1 MSLVKVKN
9 LTISF
14 KQYDNIVYAVRGIS
28 FEINQ
33 GESLGVVGESG
44 SGKSVTFMTVM
55 GLMNSPT
62 SIVEA
67 DLIEIDGINVLDKS
81 KENIKKIRGKIAAM
95 VFQDSM
101 TSFDP
106 LHTIGYQIA
115 ETIVTHKNIDNK
127 KALKQAEHLLERVE
141 IQNANKVL
149 NYYPHQLS
157 GGMLQRA
164 MIAMALSCEPK
175 LLIADEP
182 TTALDVTIQAQI
194 FELMEKLKKENDTAI
209 ILITHDMGVVAELAD
224 NVAVMYMGNIVEAGT
239 ADDVLRRPTHPYTKA
254 LLESVPVLGRGK
266 NQDINPIKGST
277 PDPYNRP
284 VGCQFAPRCN
294 WQTESCDIMPEITQI
309 NETHQIRCHKYEQF
323 FEKYNEKR
331 NS

>member
-1 MSLVKVKN
+1 MSIVKVKN
-9 LTISF
+9 LKISF
-14 KQYDNIVYAVRGIS
+14 KQYDNIVHAVRGIS
-28 FEINQ
+28 FDINQ

-55 GLMNSPT
+55 GLLNSPT
-62 SIVEA
+62 SIIKA
-67 DLIEIDGINVLDKS
+67 DLIEIDGINVLDQS

-115 ETIVTHKNIDNK
+115 ETIMIHKNIDK
-127 KALKQAEHLLERVE
+127 KDALKKTEHLLERVE
-141 IQNANKVL
+141 IQNANKVI

-182 TTALDVTIQAQI
+182 TTALDVTVQAQI
-194 FELMEKLKKENDTAI
+194 LQLLTDIQQETNMSFVM
-209 ILITHDMGVVAELAD
+209 ITHDLGVIAETVDRVL
-224 NVAVMYMGNIVEAGT
+224 VMYSGKIMENSNVFDIFNK
-239 ADDVLRRPTHPYTKA
+239 PKHPYTKA
-254 LLESVPVLGRGK
+254 LIDSIPGREPGK
-266 NQDINPIKGST
+266 K
-277 PDPYNRP
+277 RLK
-284 VGCQFAPRCN
+284 
-294 WQTESCDIMPEITQI
+294 EISKEDRDLWYAGT
-309 NETHQIRCHKYEQF
+309 
-323 FEKYNEKR
+323 
-331 NS
+331 

>member
-1 MSLVKVKN
+1 MGHNFLFKMSLVKVKN

-14 KQYDNIVYAVRGIS
+14 KQYDNIVHAVRGIS

-33 GESLGVVGESG
+33 GESLGIVGESG

-115 ETIVTHKNIDNK
+115 ETIVTHKNINNK
-127 KALKQAEHLLERVE
+127 EALKQAEHLLERVE
-141 IQNANKVL
+141 IQNANKVIS
-149 NYYPHQLS
+149 YYPHQLS

-182 TTALDVTIQAQI
+182 TTALDVTVQAQI
-194 FELMEKLKKENDTAI
+194 LQLLTDIQQETNMSFVM
-209 ILITHDMGVVAELAD
+209 ITHDLGVIAETVDRVL
-224 NVAVMYMGNIVEAGT
+224 VMYSGKIMENSSVFDIFNK
-239 ADDVLRRPTHPYTKA
+239 PKHPYTKA
-254 LLESVPVLGRGK
+254 LIDSIPGK
-266 NQDINPIKGST
+266 EPGKK
-277 PDPYNRP
+277 RLK
-284 VGCQFAPRCN
+284 
-294 WQTESCDIMPEITQI
+294 EISKEDRDLWYAGT
-309 NETHQIRCHKYEQF
+309 
-323 FEKYNEKR
+323 
-331 NS
+331 

>member
-1 MSLVKVKN
+1 MGHNFLFKMSLVKVKN

-14 KQYDNIVYAVRGIS
+14 KQYDNIVHAVRGIS

-33 GESLGVVGESG
+33 GESLGIVGESG

-127 KALKQAEHLLERVE
+127 KALRQAEHLLERVE

-182 TTALDVTIQAQI
+182 TTALDVTVQAQI
-194 FELMEKLKKENDTAI
+194 LQLLTDIQQETNMSFVM
-209 ILITHDMGVVAELAD
+209 ITHDLGVIAETVDRVL
-224 NVAVMYMGNIVEAGT
+224 VMYSGKIMENSNVFDIFNQ
-239 ADDVLRRPTHPYTKA
+239 PKHPYTKA
-254 LLESVPVLGRGK
+254 LIDSIPGK
-266 NQDINPIKGST
+266 EPGKK
-277 PDPYNRP
+277 RLK
-284 VGCQFAPRCN
+284 
-294 WQTESCDIMPEITQI
+294 EISKEDRDLWYAGT
-309 NETHQIRCHKYEQF
+309 
-323 FEKYNEKR
+323 
-331 NS
+331 

>member
-1 MSLVKVKN
+1 MPHYYGAYYLQMSIVKVKN
-9 LTISF
+9 LKISF
-14 KQYDNIVYAVRGIS
+14 KQYDNIVHAVRGIS

-55 GLMNSPT
+55 GLLNSPT
-62 SIVEA
+62 SIIEA
-67 DLIEIDGINVLDKS
+67 DLIEIDGINVLDQS

-115 ETIVTHKNIDNK
+115 ETIMTHKNIDK
-127 KALKQAEHLLERVE
+127 KDALKKTEHLLERVE
-141 IQNANKVL
+141 IQNANKVI

-182 TTALDVTIQAQI
+182 TTALDVTVQAQI
-194 FELMEKLKKENDTAI
+194 LQLLTDIQQETNMSFVM
-209 ILITHDMGVVAELAD
+209 ITHDLGVIAETVDRVL
-224 NVAVMYMGNIVEAGT
+224 VMYSGKIMENSNVFDIFNK
-239 ADDVLRRPTHPYTKA
+239 PKHPYTKA
-254 LLESVPVLGRGK
+254 LIDSIPGREPGK
-266 NQDINPIKGST
+266 K
-277 PDPYNRP
+277 RLK
-284 VGCQFAPRCN
+284 
-294 WQTESCDIMPEITQI
+294 EISKEDRDLWYAGT
-309 NETHQIRCHKYEQF
+309 
-323 FEKYNEKR
+323 
-331 NS
+331 

>member
-1 MSLVKVKN
+1 MFYAPLIWGIISFLKMSLVKVKN

-14 KQYDNIVYAVRGIS
+14 KQYDNIVHAVRGIS

-33 GESLGVVGESG
+33 GESLGIVGESG

-115 ETIVTHKNIDNK
+115 ETIITHKNINNK
-127 KALKQAEHLLERVE
+127 EALKQAEHLLERVE

-182 TTALDVTIQAQI
+182 TTALDVTVQAQI
-194 FELMEKLKKENDTAI
+194 LQLLTDIQQETNMSFVM
-209 ILITHDMGVVAELAD
+209 ITHDLGVIAETVDRVL
-224 NVAVMYMGNIVEAGT
+224 VMYSGKIMENSNVFDIFNQ
-239 ADDVLRRPTHPYTKA
+239 PKHPYTKA
-254 LLESVPVLGRGK
+254 LIDSIPGK
-266 NQDINPIKGST
+266 EPGKK
-277 PDPYNRP
+277 RLK
-284 VGCQFAPRCN
+284 
-294 WQTESCDIMPEITQI
+294 EISK
-309 NETHQIRCHKYEQF
+309 EDRDLWYEGT
-323 FEKYNEKR
+323 
-331 NS
+331 

>member
-1 MSLVKVKN
+1 MSIVKVKN
-9 LTISF
+9 LKISF
-14 KQYDNIVYAVRGIS
+14 KQYDNIVHAVRGIS
-28 FEINQ
+28 FDINQ

-55 GLMNSPT
+55 GLLNSPT
-62 SIVEA
+62 SIIEA
-67 DLIEIDGINVLDKS
+67 DLIEIDGINVLDQS

-115 ETIVTHKNIDNK
+115 ETIMIHKNIDK
-127 KALKQAEHLLERVE
+127 KNALKKTEHLLERVE
-141 IQNANKVL
+141 IQNANKVI

-182 TTALDVTIQAQI
+182 TTALDVTVQAQI
-194 FELMEKLKKENDTAI
+194 LQLLTDIQQETNMSFVM
-209 ILITHDMGVVAELAD
+209 ITHDLGVIAETVDRVL
-224 NVAVMYMGNIVEAGT
+224 VMYSGKIMENSNVFDIFNK
-239 ADDVLRRPTHPYTKA
+239 PKHPYTKA
-254 LLESVPVLGRGK
+254 LIDSIPGREPGK
-266 NQDINPIKGST
+266 K
-277 PDPYNRP
+277 RLK
-284 VGCQFAPRCN
+284 
-294 WQTESCDIMPEITQI
+294 EISKEDRDLWYAGT
-309 NETHQIRCHKYEQF
+309 
-323 FEKYNEKR
+323 
-331 NS
+331 

>member
-1 MSLVKVKN
+1 MGHNFLFKMSLVKVKN

-28 FEINQ
+28 FEIDQ
-33 GESLGVVGESG
+33 GESLGIVGESG

-115 ETIVTHKNIDNK
+115 ETIVTHKNINNK
-127 KALKQAEHLLERVE
+127 EALKQAEHLLERVE

-182 TTALDVTIQAQI
+182 TTALDVTVQAQI
-194 FELMEKLKKENDTAI
+194 LQLLTDIQQETNMSFVM
-209 ILITHDMGVVAELAD
+209 ITHDLGVIAETVDRVL
-224 NVAVMYMGNIVEAGT
+224 VMYSGKIMENSSVFDIFNK
-239 ADDVLRRPTHPYTKA
+239 PKHPYTKA
-254 LLESVPVLGRGK
+254 LIDSIPGK
-266 NQDINPIKGST
+266 EPGKK
-277 PDPYNRP
+277 RLK
-284 VGCQFAPRCN
+284 
-294 WQTESCDIMPEITQI
+294 EISKEDRDLWYAGT
-309 NETHQIRCHKYEQF
+309 
-323 FEKYNEKR
+323 
-331 NS
+331 

>member
-1 MSLVKVKN
+1 MPHYYGAYFFQMSIVKVKN
-9 LTISF
+9 LKISF
-14 KQYDNIVYAVRGIS
+14 KQYDNIVHAVRGIS
-28 FEINQ
+28 FDIDQ

-44 SGKSVTFMTVM
+44 SGKSITFMTVM
-55 GLMNSPT
+55 GLLNSPT

-67 DLIEIDGINVLDKS
+67 DLIEIDGINVLDQS

-115 ETIVTHKNIDNK
+115 ETIMTHKNIDK
-127 KALKQAEHLLERVE
+127 KDALKKTEHLLERVE
-141 IQNANKVL
+141 IQNANKVI

-182 TTALDVTIQAQI
+182 TTALDVTVQAQI
-194 FELMEKLKKENDTAI
+194 LQLLTDIQQETNMSFVM
-209 ILITHDMGVVAELAD
+209 ITHDLGVIAETVDRVL
-224 NVAVMYMGNIVEAGT
+224 VMYSGKIMENSNVFDIFNK
-239 ADDVLRRPTHPYTKA
+239 PKHPYTKA
-254 LLESVPVLGRGK
+254 LIDSIPGREPGK
-266 NQDINPIKGST
+266 QRLK
-277 PDPYNRP
+277 
-284 VGCQFAPRCN
+284 
-294 WQTESCDIMPEITQI
+294 EISKEDRDLWYAGT
-309 NETHQIRCHKYEQF
+309 
-323 FEKYNEKR
+323 
-331 NS
+331 

>member
-1 MSLVKVKN
+1 MPHYYGAYFFQMSIVKVKN
-9 LTISF
+9 LKISF
-14 KQYDNIVYAVRGIS
+14 KQYDNIVHAVRGIS
-28 FEINQ
+28 FDINQ

-55 GLMNSPT
+55 GLLNSPT
-62 SIVEA
+62 SIIEA
-67 DLIEIDGINVLDKS
+67 DLIEIDGINVLDQS

-115 ETIVTHKNIDNK
+115 ETIMTHKNIDK
-127 KALKQAEHLLERVE
+127 KDALKKTEHLLERVE
-141 IQNANKVL
+141 IQNANKVI

-182 TTALDVTIQAQI
+182 TTALDVTVQAQI
-194 FELMEKLKKENDTAI
+194 LQLLTDIQLETNMSFVM
-209 ILITHDMGVVAELAD
+209 ITHDLGVIAETVDRVL
-224 NVAVMYMGNIVEAGT
+224 VMYSGKIMENSNVFDIFNK
-239 ADDVLRRPTHPYTKA
+239 PKHPYTKA
-254 LLESVPVLGRGK
+254 LIDSIPGREPGK
-266 NQDINPIKGST
+266 K
-277 PDPYNRP
+277 RLK
-284 VGCQFAPRCN
+284 
-294 WQTESCDIMPEITQI
+294 EISKADRDLWYAGT
-309 NETHQIRCHKYEQF
+309 
-323 FEKYNEKR
+323 
-331 NS
+331 

>member
-1 MSLVKVKN
+1 MSLVKVEN
-9 LTISF
+9 LRISF
-14 KQYDNIVYAVRGIS
+14 KQYDNIVHAVRGIS

-33 GESLGVVGESG
+33 GESLGIVGESG

-67 DLIEIDGINVLDKS
+67 DLIEIDGINVLDQS

-115 ETIVTHKNIDNK
+115 ETIITHKNIDNK
-127 KALKQAEHLLERVE
+127 EALKKAEHLLERVE
-141 IQNANKVL
+141 IQNADKVL

-182 TTALDVTIQAQI
+182 TTALDVTVQAQI
-194 FELMEKLKKENDTAI
+194 LQLLTDIQQETNMSFVM
-209 ILITHDMGVVAELAD
+209 ITHDLGVIAETVDRVL
-224 NVAVMYMGNIVEAGT
+224 VMYSGKIMENSNVFDIFNQPKHPYNKALIDSIPGREPGKKRLKEISKEDRDLWYAGT
-239 ADDVLRRPTHPYTKA
+239 
-254 LLESVPVLGRGK
+254 
-266 NQDINPIKGST
+266 
-277 PDPYNRP
+277 
-284 VGCQFAPRCN
+284 
-294 WQTESCDIMPEITQI
+294 
-309 NETHQIRCHKYEQF
+309 
-323 FEKYNEKR
+323 
-331 NS
+331 

>member
-14 KQYDNIVYAVRGIS
+14 KQYDNIVHAVRGIS

-33 GESLGVVGESG
+33 GESLGIVGESG

-67 DLIEIDGINVLDKS
+67 DLIEIDGINVLDRS

-115 ETIVTHKNIDNK
+115 ETIVTHKNINNK
-127 KALKQAEHLLERVE
+127 EALKQAEHLLERVE

-182 TTALDVTIQAQI
+182 TTALDVTVQAQI
-194 FELMEKLKKENDTAI
+194 LQLLTDIQQETNMSFVM
-209 ILITHDMGVVAELAD
+209 ITHDLGVIAETVDRVL
-224 NVAVMYMGNIVEAGT
+224 VMYSGKIMENSNVFDIFNQ
-239 ADDVLRRPTHPYTKA
+239 PKHPYTKA
-254 LLESVPVLGRGK
+254 LIDSIPGK
-266 NQDINPIKGST
+266 EPGKK
-277 PDPYNRP
+277 RLK
-284 VGCQFAPRCN
+284 
-294 WQTESCDIMPEITQI
+294 EISKEDRDLWYAGT
-309 NETHQIRCHKYEQF
+309 
-323 FEKYNEKR
+323 
-331 NS
+331 

>member
-1 MSLVKVKN
+1 MSLVKVQN

-14 KQYDNIVYAVRGIS
+14 KQYDNIVHAVRGIS

-33 GESLGVVGESG
+33 GESLGIVGESG

-67 DLIEIDGINVLDKS
+67 DLIEIDGINVLDQS
-81 KENIKKIRGKIAAM
+81 KEYIKKIRGKIAAM

-182 TTALDVTIQAQI
+182 TTALDVTVQAQI
-194 FELMEKLKKENDTAI
+194 LQLLTDIQQETNMSFVM
-209 ILITHDMGVVAELAD
+209 ITHDLGVIAETVDRVL
-224 NVAVMYMGNIVEAGT
+224 VMYSGKIMENSNVFDIFNQ
-239 ADDVLRRPTHPYTKA
+239 PKHPYTKA
-254 LLESVPVLGRGK
+254 LIDSIPGREPGK
-266 NQDINPIKGST
+266 K
-277 PDPYNRP
+277 RLK
-284 VGCQFAPRCN
+284 
-294 WQTESCDIMPEITQI
+294 EISKEDRDLWYAGT
-309 NETHQIRCHKYEQF
+309 
-323 FEKYNEKR
+323 
-331 NS
+331 

>member
-14 KQYDNIVYAVRGIS
+14 KQYDNIVHAVRGIS

-33 GESLGVVGESG
+33 GESLGIVGESG

-127 KALKQAEHLLERVE
+127 KALRQAEHLLERVE

-182 TTALDVTIQAQI
+182 TTALDVTVQAQI
-194 FELMEKLKKENDTAI
+194 LQLLTDIQQETNMSFVM
-209 ILITHDMGVVAELAD
+209 ITHDLGVIAETVDRVL
-224 NVAVMYMGNIVEAGT
+224 VMYSGKIMENSNFFDIFNK
-239 ADDVLRRPTHPYTKA
+239 PKHPYTKA
-254 LLESVPVLGRGK
+254 LIDSIPGREPGK
-266 NQDINPIKGST
+266 K
-277 PDPYNRP
+277 RLK
-284 VGCQFAPRCN
+284 
-294 WQTESCDIMPEITQI
+294 EISKEDRDLWYAGT
-309 NETHQIRCHKYEQF
+309 
-323 FEKYNEKR
+323 
-331 NS
+331 

>member
-14 KQYDNIVYAVRGIS
+14 KQYDNIVHAVRGIS

-33 GESLGVVGESG
+33 GESLGIVGESG

-115 ETIVTHKNIDNK
+115 ETIVTHQNIDNK
-127 KALKQAEHLLERVE
+127 KALKQAENLLERVE

-182 TTALDVTIQAQI
+182 TTALDVTVQAQI
-194 FELMEKLKKENDTAI
+194 LQLLTDIQQETNMSFVM
-209 ILITHDMGVVAELAD
+209 ITHDLGVIAETVDRVL
-224 NVAVMYMGNIVEAGT
+224 VMYSGKIMENSNVFDIFNK
-239 ADDVLRRPTHPYTKA
+239 PKHPYTRA
-254 LLESVPVLGRGK
+254 LIDSIPGREAGK
-266 NQDINPIKGST
+266 K
-277 PDPYNRP
+277 RLK
-284 VGCQFAPRCN
+284 
-294 WQTESCDIMPEITQI
+294 EISKEDRDLWYAGT
-309 NETHQIRCHKYEQF
+309 
-323 FEKYNEKR
+323 
-331 NS
+331 

>member
-9 LTISF
+9 LKISF
-14 KQYDNIVYAVRGIS
+14 KQYDNIVHAVRGIS
-28 FEINQ
+28 FDINQ

-55 GLMNSPT
+55 GLLNSPT
-62 SIVEA
+62 SIIEA
-67 DLIEIDGINVLDKS
+67 DLIEIDGINVLDQS

-115 ETIVTHKNIDNK
+115 ETIMIHKNIDK
-127 KALKQAEHLLERVE
+127 KDALKKTEYLLERVE
-141 IQNANKVL
+141 IQNANKVI

-182 TTALDVTIQAQI
+182 TTALDVTVQAQI
-194 FELMEKLKKENDTAI
+194 LQLLTDIQQETNMSFVM
-209 ILITHDMGVVAELAD
+209 ITHDLGVIAETVDRVL
-224 NVAVMYMGNIVEAGT
+224 VMYSGKIMENSNVFDIFNK
-239 ADDVLRRPTHPYTKA
+239 PKHPYTKA
-254 LLESVPVLGRGK
+254 LIDSIPGREPGK
-266 NQDINPIKGST
+266 K
-277 PDPYNRP
+277 RLK
-284 VGCQFAPRCN
+284 
-294 WQTESCDIMPEITQI
+294 EISKEDRDLWYAGT
-309 NETHQIRCHKYEQF
+309 
-323 FEKYNEKR
+323 
-331 NS
+331 

>member
-14 KQYDNIVYAVRGIS
+14 KQYDNIVHAVRGIS

-33 GESLGVVGESG
+33 GESLGIVGESG

-67 DLIEIDGINVLDKS
+67 DLIEIDGVNILDKS

-127 KALKQAEHLLERVE
+127 KALRQAEHLLERVE

-182 TTALDVTIQAQI
+182 TTALDVTVQAQI
-194 FELMEKLKKENDTAI
+194 LQLLTDIQQETNMSFVM
-209 ILITHDMGVVAELAD
+209 ITHDLGVIAETVDRVL
-224 NVAVMYMGNIVEAGT
+224 VMYSGKIMENSNVFDIFNQ
-239 ADDVLRRPTHPYTKA
+239 PKHPYTKA
-254 LLESVPVLGRGK
+254 LIDSIPGREPGK
-266 NQDINPIKGST
+266 K
-277 PDPYNRP
+277 RLK
-284 VGCQFAPRCN
+284 
-294 WQTESCDIMPEITQI
+294 EISKEDRDLWYAGT
-309 NETHQIRCHKYEQF
+309 
-323 FEKYNEKR
+323 
-331 NS
+331 

>member
-14 KQYDNIVYAVRGIS
+14 KQYDNIVHAVRGIS

-33 GESLGVVGESG
+33 GESLGIVGESG
-44 SGKSVTFMTVM
+44 SGKTVTFMTVM

-67 DLIEIDGINVLDKS
+67 DLIEIDGINVLDRS

-115 ETIVTHKNIDNK
+115 ETIVTHKNINNK
-127 KALKQAEHLLERVE
+127 EALKQAEHLLERVE

-182 TTALDVTIQAQI
+182 TTALDVTVQAQI
-194 FELMEKLKKENDTAI
+194 LQLLTDIQQETNMSFVM
-209 ILITHDMGVVAELAD
+209 ITHDLGVIAETVDRVL
-224 NVAVMYMGNIVEAGT
+224 VMYSGKIMENSNVFDIFNQ
-239 ADDVLRRPTHPYTKA
+239 PKHPYTKA
-254 LLESVPVLGRGK
+254 LIDSIPGK
-266 NQDINPIKGST
+266 EPGKK
-277 PDPYNRP
+277 RLK
-284 VGCQFAPRCN
+284 
-294 WQTESCDIMPEITQI
+294 EISKEDRDLWYAGT
-309 NETHQIRCHKYEQF
+309 
-323 FEKYNEKR
+323 
-331 NS
+331 

>member
-9 LTISF
+9 LRISF
-14 KQYDNIVYAVRGIS
+14 KQYDNIVHAVRGIS

-33 GESLGVVGESG
+33 GESLGIVGESG

-67 DLIEIDGINVLDKS
+67 DLIEIDGINVLDQS

-115 ETIVTHKNIDNK
+115 ETIITHKNIDNK
-127 KALKQAEHLLERVE
+127 EALKHAERLLERVE
-141 IQNANKVL
+141 IQNADKVL

-182 TTALDVTIQAQI
+182 TTALDVTVQAQI
-194 FELMEKLKKENDTAI
+194 LQLLTDIQQETNMSFVM
-209 ILITHDMGVVAELAD
+209 ITHDLGVIAETVDRVL
-224 NVAVMYMGNIVEAGT
+224 VMYSGKIMENSNVFDIFNQ
-239 ADDVLRRPTHPYTKA
+239 PKHPYTKA
-254 LLESVPVLGRGK
+254 LIDSIPGREPGK
-266 NQDINPIKGST
+266 K
-277 PDPYNRP
+277 RLK
-284 VGCQFAPRCN
+284 
-294 WQTESCDIMPEITQI
+294 EISKEDRDLWYAGT
-309 NETHQIRCHKYEQF
+309 
-323 FEKYNEKR
+323 
-331 NS
+331 

>member
-1 MSLVKVKN
+1 MSYAPLIWGIISFLKMSLVKVKN

-14 KQYDNIVYAVRGIS
+14 KQYDNIVHAVRGIS

-33 GESLGVVGESG
+33 GESLGIVGESG

-67 DLIEIDGINVLDKS
+67 DLIEIDGINVLDRS

-115 ETIVTHKNIDNK
+115 ETIVTHKNINNK
-127 KALKQAEHLLERVE
+127 EALKQAEHLLERVE

-182 TTALDVTIQAQI
+182 TTALDVTVQAQI
-194 FELMEKLKKENDTAI
+194 LQLLTDIQQETNMSFVM
-209 ILITHDMGVVAELAD
+209 ITHDLGVIAETVDRVL
-224 NVAVMYMGNIVEAGT
+224 VMYSGKIMENSNVFDIFNQ
-239 ADDVLRRPTHPYTKA
+239 PKHPYTKA
-254 LLESVPVLGRGK
+254 LIDSIPGK
-266 NQDINPIKGST
+266 EPGKK
-277 PDPYNRP
+277 RLK
-284 VGCQFAPRCN
+284 
-294 WQTESCDIMPEITQI
+294 EISKEDRDLWYAGT
-309 NETHQIRCHKYEQF
+309 
-323 FEKYNEKR
+323 
-331 NS
+331 

>member
-14 KQYDNIVYAVRGIS
+14 KQYDNIVHAVRGIS

-33 GESLGVVGESG
+33 GESLGIVGESG

-67 DLIEIDGINVLDKS
+67 DLIEIDGINVLEKS

-115 ETIVTHKNIDNK
+115 ETIVTHKNINNK
-127 KALKQAEHLLERVE
+127 EALKQAEHLLERVE

-182 TTALDVTIQAQI
+182 TTALDVTVQAQI
-194 FELMEKLKKENDTAI
+194 LQLLTDIQQETNMSFVM
-209 ILITHDMGVVAELAD
+209 ITHDLGVIAETVDRVL
-224 NVAVMYMGNIVEAGT
+224 VMYSGKIMENSNVFDIFNQ
-239 ADDVLRRPTHPYTKA
+239 PKHPYTKA
-254 LLESVPVLGRGK
+254 LIDSIPGK
-266 NQDINPIKGST
+266 EPGKK
-277 PDPYNRP
+277 RLK
-284 VGCQFAPRCN
+284 
-294 WQTESCDIMPEITQI
+294 EISKEDRDLWYAGT
-309 NETHQIRCHKYEQF
+309 
-323 FEKYNEKR
+323 
-331 NS
+331 

>member
-1 MSLVKVKN
+1 MGHIFSMSIVKVKN
-9 LTISF
+9 LKISF
-14 KQYDNIVYAVRGIS
+14 KQYDNIVHAVRGIS
-28 FEINQ
+28 FDINQ

-55 GLMNSPT
+55 GLLNSPT
-62 SIVEA
+62 SIIEA
-67 DLIEIDGINVLDKS
+67 DLIEIDGINVLDQS

-115 ETIVTHKNIDNK
+115 ETIVTHKNIDK
-127 KALKQAEHLLERVE
+127 KDALKKTEHLLERVE
-141 IQNANKVL
+141 IQNANKVI

-182 TTALDVTIQAQI
+182 TTALDVTVQAQI
-194 FELMEKLKKENDTAI
+194 LQLLTDIQQETNMSFVM
-209 ILITHDMGVVAELAD
+209 ITHDLGVIAETVDRVL
-224 NVAVMYMGNIVEAGT
+224 VMYSGKIMENSNVFDIFYK
-239 ADDVLRRPTHPYTKA
+239 PKHPYTKA
-254 LLESVPVLGRGK
+254 LINSIPGREPGK
-266 NQDINPIKGST
+266 K
-277 PDPYNRP
+277 RLK
-284 VGCQFAPRCN
+284 
-294 WQTESCDIMPEITQI
+294 EISKEDRDLWYAGT
-309 NETHQIRCHKYEQF
+309 
-323 FEKYNEKR
+323 
-331 NS
+331 

>member
-1 MSLVKVKN
+1 MGHIFSMSIVKVKN
-9 LTISF
+9 LKISF
-14 KQYDNIVYAVRGIS
+14 KQYDNIVHAVRGIS
-28 FEINQ
+28 FDINQ

-55 GLMNSPT
+55 GLLNSPT
-62 SIVEA
+62 SIIEA
-67 DLIEIDGINVLDKS
+67 DLIEIDGINVLDQS

-115 ETIVTHKNIDNK
+115 ETIMIHKNIDK
-127 KALKQAEHLLERVE
+127 KDALKKTEHLLERVE
-141 IQNANKVL
+141 IQNANKVI

-182 TTALDVTIQAQI
+182 TTALDVTVQAQI
-194 FELMEKLKKENDTAI
+194 LQLLTDIQQETNMSFVM
-209 ILITHDMGVVAELAD
+209 ITHDLGVIAETVDRVL
-224 NVAVMYMGNIVEAGT
+224 VMYSGKIMENSNVFDIFNK
-239 ADDVLRRPTHPYTKA
+239 PKHPYTKA
-254 LLESVPVLGRGK
+254 LIDSIPGREPGK
-266 NQDINPIKGST
+266 K
-277 PDPYNRP
+277 RL
-284 VGCQFAPRCN
+284 
-294 WQTESCDIMPEITQI
+294 TEISKEDRDLWYAGT
-309 NETHQIRCHKYEQF
+309 
-323 FEKYNEKR
+323 
-331 NS
+331 

>member
-1 MSLVKVKN
+1 MGHNFLFKMSLVKVKN

-14 KQYDNIVYAVRGIS
+14 KQYDNIVHAVRGIS

-33 GESLGVVGESG
+33 GESLGIVGESG

-115 ETIVTHKNIDNK
+115 ETIVTHKNINNK
-127 KALKQAEHLLERVE
+127 EALKQAEHLLERVE

-182 TTALDVTIQAQI
+182 TTALDVTVQAQI
-194 FELMEKLKKENDTAI
+194 LQLLTDIQQETNMSFVM
-209 ILITHDMGVVAELAD
+209 ITHDLGVIAETVDRVL
-224 NVAVMYMGNIVEAGT
+224 VMYSGKIMENSNVFDIFNQ
-239 ADDVLRRPTHPYTKA
+239 PKHPYTKA
-254 LLESVPVLGRGK
+254 LIDSIPGK
-266 NQDINPIKGST
+266 EPGKK
-277 PDPYNRP
+277 RLK
-284 VGCQFAPRCN
+284 
-294 WQTESCDIMPEITQI
+294 EISKEDRDLWYAGT
-309 NETHQIRCHKYEQF
+309 
-323 FEKYNEKR
+323 
-331 NS
+331 

>member
-1 MSLVKVKN
+1 MGHNFHFIMSLVKVKN

-14 KQYDNIVYAVRGIS
+14 KQYDNIVHAVRGIS

-33 GESLGVVGESG
+33 GESLGIVGESG

-127 KALKQAEHLLERVE
+127 KALKQAENLLERVE

-182 TTALDVTIQAQI
+182 TTALDVTVQAQI
-194 FELMEKLKKENDTAI
+194 LQLLTDIQQETNMSFVM
-209 ILITHDMGVVAELAD
+209 ITHDLGVIAETVDRVL
-224 NVAVMYMGNIVEAGT
+224 VMYSGKIMENSNVFDIFNQ
-239 ADDVLRRPTHPYTKA
+239 PKHPYTKA
-254 LLESVPVLGRGK
+254 LIDSIPGREPGK
-266 NQDINPIKGST
+266 K
-277 PDPYNRP
+277 RLK
-284 VGCQFAPRCN
+284 
-294 WQTESCDIMPEITQI
+294 EISKEDRDLWYAGT
-309 NETHQIRCHKYEQF
+309 
-323 FEKYNEKR
+323 
-331 NS
+331 

>member
-1 MSLVKVKN
+1 MSLVKVEN
-9 LTISF
+9 LRISF
-14 KQYDNIVYAVRGIS
+14 KQYDNIVHAVRGIS
-28 FEINQ
+28 FEIKQ
-33 GESLGVVGESG
+33 GESLGIVGESG

-67 DLIEIDGINVLDKS
+67 DLIEIDGINVLDQS

-115 ETIVTHKNIDNK
+115 ETIITHKNIDNK
-127 KALKQAEHLLERVE
+127 EALKQAEHLLERVE
-141 IQNANKVL
+141 IQNADKVL

-182 TTALDVTIQAQI
+182 TTALDVTVQAQI
-194 FELMEKLKKENDTAI
+194 LQLLTDIQQETNMSFVM
-209 ILITHDMGVVAELAD
+209 ITHDLGVIAETVDRVL
-224 NVAVMYMGNIVEAGT
+224 VMYSGKIMENSNVFDIFNK
-239 ADDVLRRPTHPYTKA
+239 PKHPYTKA
-254 LLESVPVLGRGK
+254 LIDSIPGK
-266 NQDINPIKGST
+266 EPGKQRLK
-277 PDPYNRP
+277 
-284 VGCQFAPRCN
+284 
-294 WQTESCDIMPEITQI
+294 EISKEDRDLWYAGT
-309 NETHQIRCHKYEQF
+309 
-323 FEKYNEKR
+323 
-331 NS
+331 

>member
-1 MSLVKVKN
+1 MFYAPLIWGIISFLKMSLVKVKN

-14 KQYDNIVYAVRGIS
+14 KQYDNIVHAVRGIS

-33 GESLGVVGESG
+33 GESLGIVGESG

-67 DLIEIDGINVLDKS
+67 DLIEIDGINVLDRS

-115 ETIVTHKNIDNK
+115 ETIVTHKNINNNE
-127 KALKQAEHLLERVE
+127 ALKQAEHLLERVE

-182 TTALDVTIQAQI
+182 TTALDVTVQAQI
-194 FELMEKLKKENDTAI
+194 LQLLTDIQQETNMSFVM
-209 ILITHDMGVVAELAD
+209 ITHDLGVIAETVDRVL
-224 NVAVMYMGNIVEAGT
+224 VMYSGKIMENSSVFNIFNQ
-239 ADDVLRRPTHPYTKA
+239 PKHPYTKA
-254 LLESVPVLGRGK
+254 LIDSIPGK
-266 NQDINPIKGST
+266 EPGKK
-277 PDPYNRP
+277 RLK
-284 VGCQFAPRCN
+284 
-294 WQTESCDIMPEITQI
+294 EISKEDRDLWYAGT
-309 NETHQIRCHKYEQF
+309 
-323 FEKYNEKR
+323 
-331 NS
+331 

>member
-1 MSLVKVKN
+1 MFYAPLIWGIISFLKMSLVKVKN

-14 KQYDNIVYAVRGIS
+14 KQYDNIVHAVRGIS

-33 GESLGVVGESG
+33 GESLGIVGESG

-81 KENIKKIRGKIAAM
+81 KANIKKIRGKIAAM

-115 ETIVTHKNIDNK
+115 ETIVTHKNINNNE
-127 KALKQAEHLLERVE
+127 ALKQAEYLLERVE

-182 TTALDVTIQAQI
+182 TTALDVTVQAQI
-194 FELMEKLKKENDTAI
+194 LQLLTDIQQETNMSFVM
-209 ILITHDMGVVAELAD
+209 ITHDLGVIAETVDRVL
-224 NVAVMYMGNIVEAGT
+224 VMYSGKIMENSNVFDIFNQ
-239 ADDVLRRPTHPYTKA
+239 PKHPYTKA
-254 LLESVPVLGRGK
+254 LIDSIPGK
-266 NQDINPIKGST
+266 EPGKK
-277 PDPYNRP
+277 RLK
-284 VGCQFAPRCN
+284 
-294 WQTESCDIMPEITQI
+294 EISK
-309 NETHQIRCHKYEQF
+309 EDRDLWYEGT
-323 FEKYNEKR
+323 
-331 NS
+331 

>member
-1 MSLVKVKN
+1 MSYAPLIWGIISFLKMSLVKVKN

-14 KQYDNIVYAVRGIS
+14 KQYDNIVHAVRDIS

-33 GESLGVVGESG
+33 GESLGIVGESG

-67 DLIEIDGINVLDKS
+67 DLIEIDGINVLDRS

-115 ETIVTHKNIDNK
+115 ETIVTHKSINNK
-127 KALKQAEHLLERVE
+127 EALKQAEHLLERVE

-182 TTALDVTIQAQI
+182 TTALDVTVQAQI
-194 FELMEKLKKENDTAI
+194 LQLLTDIQQETNMSFVM
-209 ILITHDMGVVAELAD
+209 ITHDLGVIAETVDRVL
-224 NVAVMYMGNIVEAGT
+224 VMYSGKIMENSNVFDIFNQ
-239 ADDVLRRPTHPYTKA
+239 PKHPYTKA
-254 LLESVPVLGRGK
+254 LIDSIPGK
-266 NQDINPIKGST
+266 EPGKK
-277 PDPYNRP
+277 RLK
-284 VGCQFAPRCN
+284 
-294 WQTESCDIMPEITQI
+294 EISK
-309 NETHQIRCHKYEQF
+309 EDRDLWYEGT
-323 FEKYNEKR
+323 
-331 NS
+331 

>member
-1 MSLVKVKN
+1 MSIVKVKN
-9 LTISF
+9 LKISF
-14 KQYDNIVYAVRGIS
+14 KQYDNIVHAVRGIS

-55 GLMNSPT
+55 GLLNSPT
-62 SIVEA
+62 SIIEA
-67 DLIEIDGINVLDKS
+67 DLIEIDGINVLDQS

-115 ETIVTHKNIDNK
+115 ETIMIHKNIDK
-127 KALKQAEHLLERVE
+127 KDALKKTEHLLERVE
-141 IQNANKVL
+141 IQNANKVI

-182 TTALDVTIQAQI
+182 TTALDVTVQAQI
-194 FELMEKLKKENDTAI
+194 LQLLTDIQQETNMSFVM
-209 ILITHDMGVVAELAD
+209 ITHDLGVIAETVDRVL
-224 NVAVMYMGNIVEAGT
+224 VMYSGKIMENSNVFDIFNK
-239 ADDVLRRPTHPYTKA
+239 PKHPYTKA
-254 LLESVPVLGRGK
+254 LIDSIPGREPGK
-266 NQDINPIKGST
+266 K
-277 PDPYNRP
+277 RLK
-284 VGCQFAPRCN
+284 
-294 WQTESCDIMPEITQI
+294 EISKEDRDLWYAGT
-309 NETHQIRCHKYEQF
+309 
-323 FEKYNEKR
+323 
-331 NS
+331 

>member
-9 LTISF
+9 LKISF
-14 KQYDNIVYAVRGIS
+14 KQYDNIVHAVRGIS

-33 GESLGVVGESG
+33 GESVGIVGESG

-62 SIVEA
+62 SIVDA
-67 DLIEIDGINVLDKS
+67 DLIEIDGINVLDQS

-115 ETIVTHKNIDNK
+115 ETIITHKNIDNK
-127 KALKQAEHLLERVE
+127 EALKQAEHLLERVE
-141 IQNANKVL
+141 IQNADKVL

-182 TTALDVTIQAQI
+182 TTALDVTVQAQI
-194 FELMEKLKKENDTAI
+194 LQLLTDIQQETNMSFVM
-209 ILITHDMGVVAELAD
+209 ITHDLGVIAETVDRVL
-224 NVAVMYMGNIVEAGT
+224 VMYSGKIMENSNVFDIFNQ
-239 ADDVLRRPTHPYTKA
+239 PKHPYTKA
-254 LLESVPVLGRGK
+254 LIDSIPGREPGK
-266 NQDINPIKGST
+266 K
-277 PDPYNRP
+277 RLK
-284 VGCQFAPRCN
+284 
-294 WQTESCDIMPEITQI
+294 EISKEDRDLWYAGT
-309 NETHQIRCHKYEQF
+309 
-323 FEKYNEKR
+323 
-331 NS
+331 

>member
-1 MSLVKVKN
+1 MSIVKVKN
-9 LTISF
+9 LKISF
-14 KQYDNIVYAVRGIS
+14 KQYDNIVHAVRGIS
-28 FEINQ
+28 FDINQ

-55 GLMNSPT
+55 GLLNSPT
-62 SIVEA
+62 SIIEA
-67 DLIEIDGINVLDKS
+67 DLIEIDGINVLDQS

-115 ETIVTHKNIDNK
+115 ETIMTHKNIDK
-127 KALKQAEHLLERVE
+127 KDALKKTEHLLERVE
-141 IQNANKVL
+141 IQNANKVI

-182 TTALDVTIQAQI
+182 TTALDVTVQAQI
-194 FELMEKLKKENDTAI
+194 LQLLTDIQQETNMSFVM
-209 ILITHDMGVVAELAD
+209 ITHDLGVIAETVDRVL
-224 NVAVMYMGNIVEAGT
+224 VMYSGKIMENSNVFDIFNK
-239 ADDVLRRPTHPYTKA
+239 PKHPYTKA
-254 LLESVPVLGRGK
+254 LIDSIPGREPGK
-266 NQDINPIKGST
+266 K
-277 PDPYNRP
+277 RLK
-284 VGCQFAPRCN
+284 
-294 WQTESCDIMPEITQI
+294 EISKDDRDLWYAGT
-309 NETHQIRCHKYEQF
+309 
-323 FEKYNEKR
+323 
-331 NS
+331 

>member
-9 LTISF
+9 LKISF
-14 KQYDNIVYAVRGIS
+14 KQYDNIVHAVRGIS

-33 GESLGVVGESG
+33 GESLGIVGESG

-67 DLIEIDGINVLDKS
+67 DLIEIDGINVLDQS

-115 ETIVTHKNIDNK
+115 ETIITHKNIDNK
-127 KALKQAEHLLERVE
+127 EALKKAEHLLERVE
-141 IQNANKVL
+141 IQNADKVL

-182 TTALDVTIQAQI
+182 TTALDVTVQAQI
-194 FELMEKLKKENDTAI
+194 LQLLTDIQQETNMSFVM
-209 ILITHDMGVVAELAD
+209 ITHDLGVIAETVDRVL
-224 NVAVMYMGNIVEAGT
+224 VMYSGKIMENSNVYDIFNQ
-239 ADDVLRRPTHPYTKA
+239 PKHPYTKA
-254 LLESVPVLGRGK
+254 LIDSIPGREPGK
-266 NQDINPIKGST
+266 K
-277 PDPYNRP
+277 RLK
-284 VGCQFAPRCN
+284 
-294 WQTESCDIMPEITQI
+294 EISKEDRDLWYAGT
-309 NETHQIRCHKYEQF
+309 
-323 FEKYNEKR
+323 
-331 NS
+331 

>member
-1 MSLVKVKN
+1 MGHNFFLKMSLVKVKN

-33 GESLGVVGESG
+33 GESLGIVGESG

-115 ETIVTHKNIDNK
+115 ETIVTHKNINNK
-127 KALKQAEHLLERVE
+127 EALKQAEHLLERVE

-182 TTALDVTIQAQI
+182 TTALDVTVQAQI
-194 FELMEKLKKENDTAI
+194 LQLLTDIQQETNMSFVM
-209 ILITHDMGVVAELAD
+209 ITHDLGVIAETVDRVL
-224 NVAVMYMGNIVEAGT
+224 VMYSGKIMENSNVFDIFNQ
-239 ADDVLRRPTHPYTKA
+239 PKHPYTKA
-254 LLESVPVLGRGK
+254 LIDSIPGK
-266 NQDINPIKGST
+266 EPGKK
-277 PDPYNRP
+277 RLK
-284 VGCQFAPRCN
+284 
-294 WQTESCDIMPEITQI
+294 EISKEDRDLWYAGT
-309 NETHQIRCHKYEQF
+309 
-323 FEKYNEKR
+323 
-331 NS
+331 

>member
-14 KQYDNIVYAVRGIS
+14 KQYDNIVHAVRGIS

-33 GESLGVVGESG
+33 GESLGIVGESG

-127 KALKQAEHLLERVE
+127 KALKQAENLLERVE

-182 TTALDVTIQAQI
+182 TTALDVTVQAQI
-194 FELMEKLKKENDTAI
+194 LQLLTDIQKETNMSFVM
-209 ILITHDMGVVAELAD
+209 ITHDLGVIAETVDRVL
-224 NVAVMYMGNIVEAGT
+224 VMYSGKIMENSNVFDIFNK
-239 ADDVLRRPTHPYTKA
+239 PKHPYTRA
-254 LLESVPVLGRGK
+254 LIDSIPGREAGK
-266 NQDINPIKGST
+266 K
-277 PDPYNRP
+277 RLK
-284 VGCQFAPRCN
+284 
-294 WQTESCDIMPEITQI
+294 EISKEDRDLWYAGT
-309 NETHQIRCHKYEQF
+309 
-323 FEKYNEKR
+323 
-331 NS
+331 